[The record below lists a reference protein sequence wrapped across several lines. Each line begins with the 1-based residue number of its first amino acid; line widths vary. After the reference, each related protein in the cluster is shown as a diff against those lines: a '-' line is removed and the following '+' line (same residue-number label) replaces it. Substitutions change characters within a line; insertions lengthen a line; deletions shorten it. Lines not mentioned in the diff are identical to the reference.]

1 MNKIL
6 IGAVIVAVAVGA
18 YFIFK
23 GDAPEVATEA
33 ASTAAG
39 AASDAATAATEA
51 ASEAASEAA
60 TAATEAASDAAA
72 ATSAAASDAATA
84 ATDMVEV
91 GLDQLDGLIDGST
104 LDDATKTT
112 LKALVGQ
119 AKADPTMTEKVIAD
133 VKKALGM

>member
-6 IGAVIVAVAVGA
+6 IGGVIVAVAVGA

-39 AASDAATAATEA
+39 AASDAATAAT
-51 ASEAASEAA
+51 EAASEAA

>member
-39 AASDAATAATEA
+39 AASD
-51 ASEAASEAA
+51 AA